1 MQVVILAAGKGS
13 RMGEITSN
21 NHKSLL
27 PINENDSFL
36 THLLHQLNEYQLS
49 KVVVITGYLSSLI
62 EGIVKDYQLN
72 IEVVKNNLY
81 DKDTNIYSMKL
92 ALDSLSDKEPIV
104 IFEADTYI
112 DELAL
117 RRIMNESESDK
128 SIWFTKGAFHSS
140 QYGGILKDNE
150 NNEVIDVRI
159 VPEYKDH
166 FEGYKK
172 LLGIQTIGSDEI
184 DYYKKLVNEYSKK
197 TLAQYYLIPWIE
209 NLENLPCF
217 SDDLSNF
224 MIESVNNA
232 EEYKLF
238 VSKLKEKE
246 NQFKVEIDLV
256 SVDKLL
262 PIEDHI
268 QERAD
273 MLFEEISNSVWWTKP
288 IVVEKENFLILDG
301 HHRFD
306 VAKKMGFKK
315 IPVVYTSYNDVVV
328 WSLRKSEYVDV
339 PTVIKRAK
347 NNNIYP
353 NKTVKHKFP
362 FSIPHCKIE
371 ISKLKL

>member
-49 KVVVITGYLSSLI
+49 KVVIITGYLSNMI
-62 EGIVKDYQLN
+62 EEVVKDYQLN

-92 ALDSLSDKEPIV
+92 ALDHLSDQEPIV

-117 RRIMNESESDK
+117 RRIMAESESDK
-128 SIWFTKGAFHSS
+128 SIWFTKGDFNSS
-140 QYGGILKDNE
+140 QYGGILKDNVD
-150 NNEVIDVRI
+150 NEVSDVKI
-159 VPEYKDH
+159 VSEYKEQY
-166 FEGYKK
+166 EGYKK
-172 LLGIQTIGSDEI
+172 LLGIQTIGSNEI
-184 DYYKKLVNEYSKK
+184 DFYKKLVNEYAQQ

-217 SDDLSNF
+217 SNDLSSF
-224 MIESVNNA
+224 TIESVNNA
-232 EEYKLF
+232 KEYKLF
-238 VSKLKEKE
+238 VSRLKEKE
-246 NQFKVEIDLV
+246 NQFKVKIDLV
-256 SVDKLL
+256 SIDKLL

-273 MLFEEISNSVWWTKP
+273 MLFDEISNSIWWTKP
-288 IVVEKENFLILDG
+288 IVVEKQNSLILDG

-306 VAKKMGFKK
+306 VAKKMRLKE
-315 IPVVYTSYNDVVV
+315 IPVVFTSYNDVDV

-347 NNNIYP
+347 EKNIYP

-362 FSIPHCKIE
+362 FSIPHCKIK
-371 ISKLKL
+371 ISDLK